1 MAPTKRLNLSSK
13 SKDDESSSAS
23 SSDEEERVV
32 SEQEEQSQSEDESD
46 ECVQCA
52 LLRTEYDDNDCRE
65 FEIPPGFEPV
75 KGSASVTRETVL
87 SDDKELWFFKLPKHM
102 DASALANLTFK
113 VGSKGELGDVV
124 AKITRDDK
132 KYQLQH
138 EDVVLTHQLV
148 NALPETTD
156 RKKFSLGKPFSRV
169 FSLIEDRSSGVE
181 TKSHKSS
188 KSSKRE
194 APVEEEEHHKSS
206 KKSKSSSKD
215 DAKAAKKAAKAA
227 KKEKN

>member
-1 MAPTKRLNLSSK
+1 MALTKRLNLSSK

-46 ECVQCA
+46 E
-52 LLRTEYDDNDCRE
+52 E

-75 KGSASVTRETVL
+75 KGGAGVTRETVL
-87 SDDKELWFFKLPKHM
+87 SDDKELWFFKLPKNM
-102 DASALANLTFK
+102 DASALANVTFK

-124 AKITRDDK
+124 AKVSRDDK

-148 NALPETTD
+148 NALPEATD

-194 APVEEEEHHKSS
+194 APVEDEEKHHKSS
-206 KKSKSSSKD
+206 KKSKSSKD
-215 DAKAAKKAAKAA
+215 NAKAAKKAAKAA